1 MYFDSLEEALNSF
14 DEIIGLEPGKLCFK
28 IDPKSENKDHKE
40 AILVYYDC
48 KQSRNLFLVH
58 VLVHIPVV
66 SYDQYSLM
74 VTTYSKPESFILS
87 NGNLVLEY
95 DRYRSEAI
103 IKLKGMMA
111 PKDILKLSSIL
122 TFS

>member
-1 MYFDSLEEALNSF
+1 MYFDSLEEALKSF
-14 DEIIGLEPGKLCFK
+14 DGIIGLDPGNLCFK
-28 IDPKSENKDHKE
+28 IAPKSENKDRKE

-66 SYDQYSLM
+66 SYDQYSLV

-87 NGNLVLEY
+87 NDNLVLEY
-95 DRYRSEAI
+95 DRSEAI

-111 PKDILKLSSIL
+111 PKDILKLSYIL

>member
-28 IDPKSENKDHKE
+28 IGPKSENKDHKE
-40 AILVYYDC
+40 AILVYYDF
-48 KQSRNLFLVH
+48 KQNRSLFLVH

-74 VTTYSKPESFILS
+74 VTTYSNPESFILS
-87 NGNLVLEY
+87 NDNLVLEY
-95 DRYRSEAI
+95 DRSEAI
-103 IKLKGMMA
+103 IKLKGVMA